1 MTFRST
7 QEFQEVMNR
16 TFSLMRDDPELGPRL
31 RDADTPQRFEFP
43 DVELVVNVRA
53 GDDTEPN
60 LEWEWTDDVTWEPQV
75 RLQMNSE
82 TANRYFQGKEN
93 MAKAIARRRIKAG
106 GDVAAAMAIIPMT
119 KPIFAQYRAMIAADY
134 PHLEL

>member
-1 MTFRST
+1 MD
-7 QEFQEVMNR
+7 R
-16 TFSLMRDDPELGPRL
+16 TFSLMRDDPDLGPQL
-31 RDADTPQRFEFP
+31 RQADTPQRFEFP
-43 DVELVVNVRA
+43 DVELVVNLRA
-53 GDDTEPN
+53 GGDAEPN
-60 LEWEWTDDVTWEPQV
+60 LAWEWSDDVTWEPQV
-75 RLQMNSE
+75 RLQMNSA

-119 KPIFAQYRAMIAADY
+119 KPIFSQYRAMIAADY